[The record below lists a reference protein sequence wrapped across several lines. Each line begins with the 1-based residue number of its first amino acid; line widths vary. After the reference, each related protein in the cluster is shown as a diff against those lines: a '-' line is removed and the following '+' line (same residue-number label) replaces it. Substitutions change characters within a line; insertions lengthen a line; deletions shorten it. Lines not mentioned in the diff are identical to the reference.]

1 MKVIISKVFFFILC
15 SILGLVF
22 LYSGYT
28 KLDPIESFEYTF
40 VDLGIG
46 GWKLAPFIARFM
58 IGLEFL
64 IGFLLILNLYIKRFT
79 LKLTMISLVIFSVY
93 LLFVILN
100 CGNNGNCGCFGTV
113 IVMTPLQAL
122 I

>member
-28 KLDPIESFEYTF
+28 KLDPIEPFEYTF

-64 IGFLLILNLYIKRFT
+64 IGFLLLNQIEMKVYQLT
-79 LKLTMISLVIFSVY
+79 LI
-93 LLFVILN
+93 
-100 CGNNGNCGCFGTV
+100 
-113 IVMTPLQAL
+113 
-122 I
+122 